1 MVEGI
6 HGRVRSITHCYMDI
20 YEILTKEIRGEVER
34 NEPLARHTS
43 YHIGGP
49 ADVLVFPFGQ
59 EDVVMALEVAR
70 ESGRPHFVMGGG
82 TNLLVQDRGIRGM
95 TVNLSKYRSEDID
108 DLEDGTVLRAYAG
121 MKLSRLSIAAEE
133 RSLTGL
139 EFAAGIPGTVG
150 GGVVMNAGAFG
161 GEMKDI
167 LVSTTVVTK
176 EGQLQALKRAGLV
189 MGYRT
194 VSLPEGS
201 TVLEAVVRLKRGE
214 REVIHRTITE
224 WNRKRK
230 EAQPLEMPSAG
241 SVFRNPEGKKV
252 KDLIRD
258 AELLGFQ
265 VGGAQVSLQHGNFIV
280 NAGGAT
286 ARDVIA
292 VIQEVQERVFRQF
305 GVQLKLEVKIV
316 GEA

>member
-1 MVEGI
+1 MEV
-6 HGRVRSITHCYMDI
+6 
-20 YEILTKEIRGEVER
+20 YERLRKEIRGEVKR
-34 NEPLARHTS
+34 NESLARHTS
-43 YHIGGP
+43 YQIGGA
-49 ADVLVFPFGQ
+49 ADVVIFPVSQ
-59 EDVVMALEVAR
+59 EDVLKSLEIAR
-70 ESGRPHFVMGGG
+70 ESGQPLFVMGGG
-82 TNLLVQDRGIRGM
+82 TNLLIRDGGIRGVV
-95 TVNLSKYRSEDID
+95 VNLTMYFPEMVEDM
-108 DLEDGTVLRAYAG
+108 EDGTVLRAFAG
-121 MKLSRLSIAAEE
+121 MKMVSLSSAALE
-133 RSLTGL
+133 RSLAGL

-201 TVLEAVVRLKRGE
+201 TVLEAVVRLKRGD
-214 REVIHRTITE
+214 REVIHKTITD

-230 EAQPLEMPSAG
+230 EAQPLDLPSAG

-252 KDLIRD
+252 KDMIRD
-258 AELLGFQ
+258 AGLLGFQ
-265 VGGAQVSLQHGNFIV
+265 VGGAQVSTKHGNFIV
-280 NAGGAT
+280 NSGGAR
-286 ARDVIA
+286 ASDVIA
-292 VIQEVQERVFRQF
+292 VIQAVQERVFKQF
-305 GVQLKLEVKIV
+305 GVMLKMEVKIV

>member
-1 MVEGI
+1 MG
-6 HGRVRSITHCYMDI
+6 T
-20 YEILTKEIRGEVER
+20 YEKLRGEIRGEVKE
-34 NEPLARHTS
+34 NEPLARYTS
-43 YHIGGP
+43 YEIGGS
-49 ADVLVFPFGQ
+49 ADILVLPSEQ
-59 EDVVMALEVAR
+59 EDAVRALEIAR
-70 ESGRPHFVMGGG
+70 ESGQPLFVMGGG
-82 TNLLVQDRGIRGM
+82 TNLLIQDRGIRGVI
-95 TVNLSKYRSEDID
+95 VNLSKYRPEDID

-121 MKLSRLSIAAEE
+121 MKLSRLSMVAEE

-176 EGQLQALKRAGLV
+176 EGQLQTLKRAGLV

-201 TVLEAVVRLKRGE
+201 TVLQAVVRIKRGE
-214 REVIHRTITE
+214 REVIHRTMTE

-241 SVFRNPEGKKV
+241 SVFRNPEGKRA
-252 KDLIRD
+252 KDLIQE
-258 AELLGFQ
+258 AGLPGFQ
-265 VGGAQVSLQHGNFIV
+265 VGGAQVSLKHGNFIV
-280 NAGGAT
+280 NTGGAK
-286 ARDVIA
+286 ASDVIA
-292 VIQEVQERVFRQF
+292 VIQEVQERVFNQF
-305 GVQLKLEVKIV
+305 GVMLKMEVKIV
-316 GEA
+316 GDA